1 MGKNYSEAGDAT
13 STEKKLGPFDFT
25 FEGKAQYGLNLPTEE
40 LASLGVA
47 ADLFGGMFWPVAVDC
62 EQFNMGAA
70 METKIAMQAKID
82 LAGDIN
88 WGVVGMDIEW
98 VGKGFEAQLGYDTDE
113 WGAWSYEKVNA
124 IAGFA
129 SVAVTAVGNQFTN
142 RATDRSQTPV
152 QMQVGAVGTQQNVS
166 STEKTSLSVQ
176 F

>member
-13 STEKKLGPFDFT
+13 SEEKKLGPFDLT
-25 FEGKAQYGLNLPTEE
+25 FEAKAQYGLNLPTEE

-47 ADLFGGMFWPVAVDC
+47 ADLFAGMFWPVAVDC
-62 EQFNMGAA
+62 EQFNMGVA
-70 METKIAMQAKID
+70 MDTKIAMQVKID

-98 VGKGFEAQLGYDTDE
+98 TGEGFEAQLGFDTDE
-113 WGAWSYEKVNA
+113 WGAWSYEKANA

-129 SVAVTAVGNQFTN
+129 SVAVTALGNHSTIQTTGTTN
-142 RATDRSQTPV
+142 TTLQLQTGATGS
-152 QMQVGAVGTQQNVS
+152 QQNVS
-166 STEKTSLSVQ
+166 SNEKTPLSVL

>member
-13 STEKKLGPFDFT
+13 SEEKKLGPFDFT
-25 FEGKAQYGLNLPTEE
+25 FEAKAQYGLNLPTEE

-47 ADLFGGMFWPVAVDC
+47 ADLFAGMFWPVAVDC
-62 EQFNMGAA
+62 EQFNMGVA
-70 METKIAMQAKID
+70 METKIAMQVKID

-129 SVAVTAVGNQFTN
+129 SVAVTAVGNQFTTQTTGTTDTTLQLQTG
-142 RATDRSQTPV
+142 ATGS
-152 QMQVGAVGTQQNVS
+152 QQNVS
-166 STEKTSLSVQ
+166 SNEKTQLSVL